1 MRIYI
6 YLSFTSIINFIFNYR
21 KEIIYQKRVS
31 SNILDSITKIN
42 SNDKK
47 YLNKYRI
54 LEEKIEKKKL
64 SDDIIILFTNDV
76 HCGIMEN
83 IGYDGLSLYKKEL
96 KEKYK
101 TVLTVDTGDA
111 IQGGAIGILS
121 RGMDIVNIMNKI
133 HYDVTILG
141 NHEFDYGISQ
151 IKYIS
156 EKLNN
161 SYICSNCCFRKNK
174 TSIFPPYKII
184 KINSNTSIG
193 FIGVDTPQTFSKTFL
208 HSCID
213 KDGKPVYDFLTH
225 NNGKELYDT
234 LQKYINEVQTKGA
247 NYVILLS
254 HLGNNGDSLKRYTT
268 DTLVSNLEGVD
279 LVLDGHSHLSYNI
292 LSKDKKGKLIPIIQG
307 GSKFSHIGKI
317 TIKNN
322 GKILSELISEIPEP
336 INKTKALYIKR
347 KKKMRWVDSEM
358 KKILEDIIF
367 QYSENLNRIIGFS
380 NFDMLINNSRG
391 DECPLCNLIADG
403 IREVGNADCSIINA
417 GNVRNNLMQGDI
429 TYNDIL
435 DVLPFA
441 DKIVIKEI
449 KGIDLLDALEFG
461 VRSLPNRS
469 QRFPHVSGIVFD
481 VNTKIESTIEVDDNE
496 MFVGVKGQRRVS
508 DVMINGKKLSL
519 NKKYKIAL
527 SDFVSSGGDGYS
539 MFSKYKVAFNTFI
552 EDNEAFITFIQNKFN
567 GTIPDFYRVKQ
578 GRIVIDSNEEFDIFY
593 HSLYKIYE

>member
-1 MRIYI
+1 M
-6 YLSFTSIINFIFNYR
+6 
-21 KEIIYQKRVS
+21 K
-31 SNILDSITKIN
+31 
-42 SNDKK
+42 
-47 YLNKYRI
+47 
-54 LEEKIEKKKL
+54 KKKL

-461 VRSLPNRS
+461 VRNLPNRS

-496 MFVGVKGQRRVS
+496 MFVRVNGERRVF
-508 DVMINGKKLSL
+508 DVMVGDEELDV
-519 NKKYKIAL
+519 NKTYRMSFDNYIAN
-527 SDFVSSGGDGYS
+527 GGDGFS
-539 MFSKYKVAFNTFI
+539 MFSDYEEIESTSNTDNKALIVYIRDVLDGEIPEKYNTTGKRIIIGAKKDDSEFNRV
-552 EDNEAFITFIQNKFN
+552 NS
-567 GTIPDFYRVKQ
+567 GVIPHKMSFLLLLFL
-578 GRIVIDSNEEFDIFY
+578 ISVIIM
-593 HSLYKIYE
+593 